1 MAGRPGY
8 RPSTGKNRNQETRVR
23 PGCQEI
29 GGPSGKS
36 RFRHL
41 PEKTAVKFADN
52 VGAPEETG
60 KAETVTGADQT
71 EEQAAETAILVATR
85 VARARR
91 ASASASNLM
100 AETTVQDRLARAR
113 SNAEAAA
120 GEAEYETEGPVQAV
134 EE

>member
-1 MAGRPGY
+1 M
-8 RPSTGKNRNQETRVR
+8 
-23 PGCQEI
+23 
-29 GGPSGKS
+29 
-36 RFRHL
+36 
-41 PEKTAVKFADN
+41 
-52 VGAPEETG
+52 
-60 KAETVTGADQT
+60 
-71 EEQAAETAILVATR
+71 ATR

-120 GEAEYETEGPVQAV
+120 GEAEYEPEGPVQAV